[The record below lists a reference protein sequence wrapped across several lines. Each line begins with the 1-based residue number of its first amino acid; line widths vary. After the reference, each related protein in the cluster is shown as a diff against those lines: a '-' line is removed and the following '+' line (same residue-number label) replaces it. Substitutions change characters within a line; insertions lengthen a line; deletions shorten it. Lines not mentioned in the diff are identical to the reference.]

1 MIVDTSAIVAV
12 LRDEDDSAE
21 LEAKLRSATCLK
33 ISAATVLELAFV
45 MRASGPGTVDAVV
58 QQLGLRVLDVNDEH
72 VKWARIGME
81 KYGRGSGS
89 RAKFNLGDCFSYG
102 AAMAVGEPLLFKGH
116 DFVHTDVPQA

>member
-33 ISAATVLELAFV
+33 ISAATVVELAFV

-72 VKWARIGME
+72 VKWAQSAWRSMGE
-81 KYGRGSGS
+81 D
-89 RAKFNLGDCFSYG
+89 LGHG
-102 AAMAVGEPLLFKGH
+102 PN
-116 DFVHTDVPQA
+116 

>member
-12 LRDEDDSAE
+12 LRGEDDSAE
-21 LEAKLRSATCLK
+21 LEVKLRSATCLK
-33 ISAATVLELAFV
+33 ISAATVVELAFV

-81 KYGRGSGS
+81 KYGRGSES
-89 RAKFNLGDCFSYG
+89 RAKLNLGDCF
-102 AAMAVGEPLLFKGH
+102 LLRGSH
-116 DFVHTDVPQA
+116 GGG

>member
-33 ISAATVLELAFV
+33 ISAATVVELAFV

-58 QQLGLRVLDVNDEH
+58 QQLGLRVLEVNDEH

-81 KYGRGSGS
+81 KYGRGSES
-89 RAKFNLGDCFSYG
+89 RAKLNLGDCF
-102 AAMAVGEPLLFKGH
+102 LLRGSH
-116 DFVHTDVPQA
+116 GGG